1 MTAGST
7 AIADTHCHL
16 NLNSFDDD
24 RQIVLD
30 RARAAG
36 VDRILVPG
44 IDAASSRVAAELAAN
59 EAMLYAAVGIHP
71 HDSSHWSDAEKTNLV
86 QLAGSR
92 KVVAIGEIGLD
103 YYRDYTPRDLQR
115 AAFSAQLELAAELEL
130 PVVIH
135 QRESM
140 TDVLR
145 MLQAWV
151 QELPQELSS
160 RCGVLHAF
168 TGCVE
173 DACTAMELGFYIGL
187 GGPVTFKNAR
197 SLKEVIAHLDLDR
210 IILETDS
217 PYLSPHPM
225 RGKRNEP
232 ANVALIAEA
241 IAEIRSISA
250 SAVRQTTSNNAD
262 RLFLWRTETGNA
274 HLS

>member
-1 MTAGST
+1 MTDGST

-16 NLNSFDDD
+16 TLDSFDDD
-24 RQIVLD
+24 RPSVLD

-44 IDAASSRVAAELAAN
+44 INAASSQAAAELAAN
-59 EAMLYAAVGIHP
+59 EAMIYAAVGIHP
-71 HDSSHWSDAEKTNLV
+71 HDSSSWSDTEKKRLV
-86 QLAGSR
+86 QLAGSS

-103 YYRDYTPRDLQR
+103 YYRDYAPRDVQQD
-115 AAFSAQLELAAELEL
+115 AFSEQLELAADLEL
-130 PVVIH
+130 PVVVH

-140 TDVLR
+140 ADVLR
-145 MLQAWV
+145 ILQAWV
-151 QELPQELSS
+151 QRLPLGLSS

-168 TGCVE
+168 SGSAE
-173 DACTAMELGFYIGL
+173 DARAATELGFYIGL

-197 SLKEVIAHLDLDR
+197 LLKEVTTQLDLDR

-232 ANVALIAEA
+232 ANVALVAEA
-241 IAEIRSISA
+241 IAELKGISVP
-250 SAVRQTTSNNAD
+250 AVRQTTSNNAD
-262 RLFLWRTETGNA
+262 RLFLWRNETGNA

>member
-1 MTAGST
+1 MTDGST

-16 NLNSFDDD
+16 TLDSFNDD
-24 RQIVLD
+24 RQSVLD

-44 IDAASSRVAAELAAN
+44 IDAASSEAAAELAAN
-59 EAMLYAAVGIHP
+59 EAMIYAAVGIHP
-71 HDSSHWSDAEKTNLV
+71 HDSSSWSDTEKKRLV
-86 QLAGSR
+86 QLAGFS

-103 YYRDYTPRDLQR
+103 YYRDYAPRDVQQD
-115 AAFSAQLELAAELEL
+115 AFSQQLELAADLKL
-130 PVVIH
+130 PVVVH

-140 TDVLR
+140 ADVLR
-145 MLQAWV
+145 ILQAWV
-151 QELPQELSS
+151 EGLPLGLSS

-168 TGCVE
+168 SGSAE
-173 DACTAMELGFYIGL
+173 DARAATELGFYIGL

-197 SLKEVIAHLDLDR
+197 LLKEVTTQLDLDR

-232 ANVALIAEA
+232 ANVALVAEA
-241 IAEIRSISA
+241 IAELKGISVP
-250 SAVRQTTSNNAD
+250 AVRQTTSNNAD
-262 RLFLWRTETGNA
+262 RLFLWRNETGNA